1 MPPHPLSDARVGR
14 VLDIID
20 SIELPYP
27 STYLLTALI
36 HGALDPVSA
45 AGYVGDRLSGGDARS
60 LVSDW
65 IYILECITRNGS
77 LPEPPDAHAQR
88 AITRRDGGRCCIT
101 GKNGSIFDPLCVVP
115 ILPIPVGWVTEE
127 KRVFDMLGAFFG
139 PQYRDWWF
147 DYVKDPGYITPYANH
162 WLVRRSASTAF
173 ANGFVHLQRLNS
185 SMIEYSVEYVEIGPE
200 GRIAVDGDLPLLG
213 DHSRSGIKKVDA
225 RFIGTHARLCASIR
239 FLDIARHIAPQILD
253 GSLLPPLAPRP
264 RSSLR
269 GWPIRHVV
277 STALST
283 ILPFTAMGNAI
294 LTLWLFVPKRAR
306 IATYGLMREI
316 GKVLYGTH
324 TSYVQRLPFGLY
336 LKFHSGADTYRN
348 EFNAL
353 RLVRQYTTVPVPKP
367 LDVTI
372 PHKQTSRT
380 SILSADAYLLMTRLP
395 GLPLADCQH
404 ILSDKDRERIIDQ
417 MRDYLTQIRSIPN
430 LVNQDNPICNAVGE
444 AIRDS
449 RIRGETPVG
458 PFPDE
463 ASFSQMLRF
472 SDETGRRGHNIV
484 FTHADLN
491 PRNILVDFATHE
503 DGTRGWGVTG
513 IVDWEFAGYYP
524 EYWDFTKALFEG
536 FRWIKRYN
544 DMVKEIFKEFG
555 DYSREL
561 DVESRAWGTGD
572 GV

>member
-1 MPPHPLSDARVGR
+1 M
-14 VLDIID
+14 
-20 SIELPYP
+20 
-27 STYLLTALI
+27 
-36 HGALDPVSA
+36 
-45 AGYVGDRLSGGDARS
+45 
-60 LVSDW
+60 
-65 IYILECITRNGS
+65 
-77 LPEPPDAHAQR
+77 
-88 AITRRDGGRCCIT
+88 
-101 GKNGSIFDPLCVVP
+101 
-115 ILPIPVGWVTEE
+115 
-127 KRVFDMLGAFFG
+127 
-139 PQYRDWWF
+139 
-147 DYVKDPGYITPYANH
+147 
-162 WLVRRSASTAF
+162 
-173 ANGFVHLQRLNS
+173 
-185 SMIEYSVEYVEIGPE
+185 EIGPE
-200 GRIAVDGDLPLLG
+200 RRIEVDGDLPLLG

-239 FLDIARHIAPQILD
+239 FLEIARNIAPQILD
-253 GSLLPPLAPRP
+253 ESLLPSLAPRP
-264 RSSLR
+264 QSPQR
-269 GWPIRHVV
+269 GWPIQNAV

-283 ILPFTAMGNAI
+283 VLPLAALGNAI

-306 IATYGLMREI
+306 IAAYGQLRKI
-316 GKVLYGTH
+316 GKYLYGTR

-336 LKFHSGADTYRN
+336 LKFHAGPDIYRN

-372 PHKQTSRT
+372 PHNQTSL
-380 SILSADAYLLMTRLP
+380 LSADAYLLMTRLP

-404 ILSDKDRERIIDQ
+404 ILSDKDRDRIINE
-417 MRDYLTQIRSIPN
+417 MRDYLTQIRNIPN
-430 LVNQDNPICNAVGE
+430 LINHDEPICNAVGE
-444 AIRDS
+444 AIQDS

-472 SDETGRRGHNIV
+472 SDEPSRRGHSIV

-491 PRNILVDFATHE
+491 PRNILISFVTQK
-503 DGTRGWGVTG
+503 DGTRGWSVTG

-524 EYWDFTKALFEG
+524 EYWDYTKALFEG

-561 DVESRAWGTGD
+561 DVETRAWGTGD

>member
-1 MPPHPLSDARVGR
+1 MPPHPLSDERVAR

-20 SIELPYP
+20 NIDLPYP
-27 STYLLTALI
+27 SSYLLTAFV

-45 AGYVGDRLSGGDARS
+45 ATYVSDRLSAGDPRS

-65 IYILECITRNGS
+65 IYILESLTRNGS
-77 LPEPPDAHAQR
+77 LPEPPDSHAQH
-88 AITRRDGGRCCIT
+88 AIARRDGGKCCIT
-101 GKNGSIFDPLCVVP
+101 GKGGSVFDPLCVVP

-127 KRVFDMLGAFFG
+127 KRVFGMLGAFFG

-147 DYVKDPGYITPYANH
+147 DYVRDPEYITPYANH

-173 ANGFVHLQRLNS
+173 SDGFVHLQRLNS
-185 SMIEYSVEYVEIGPE
+185 SMVEYRVEYVEIGPE
-200 GRIAVDGDLPLLG
+200 ARIEVDGDLPLLG
-213 DHSRSGIKKVDA
+213 DHSRSGIKKVDP

-253 GSLLPPLAPRP
+253 ECLLPSLAPRLQP
-264 RSSLR
+264 SRR
-269 GWPIRHVV
+269 GWPIQSAV
-277 STALST
+277 SVALSA
-283 ILPFTAMGNAI
+283 ILPLDTMGNG
-294 LTLWLFVPKRAR
+294 LLRLWLLVPKRAR
-306 IATYGLMREI
+306 VAAYGLLRTI
-316 GKVLYGTH
+316 GKALYGTH

-336 LKFHSGADTYRN
+336 LKFHSGPDIYRN

-372 PHKQTSRT
+372 PHGQTSL
-380 SILSADAYLLMTRLP
+380 LSTDAYLLMTRLP

-404 ILSDKDRERIIDQ
+404 ILSDKDRKRIIDQ
-417 MRDYLTQIRSIPN
+417 MRNYLAQMRSIPN
-430 LVNQDNPICNAVGE
+430 LVNRDEPICNAIGE

-472 SDETGRRGHNIV
+472 SDESSRRGHSIV

-491 PRNILVDFATHE
+491 PRNILISFVTQE
-503 DGTRGWGVTG
+503 DGTRGWSVTG

-524 EYWDFTKALFEG
+524 EYWDYTKALFEG

-555 DYSREL
+555 DYSGEL
-561 DVESRAWGTGD
+561 DVETRAWGTGD